1 MLAIAWTCCTP
12 ISGGSGV
19 VGSSEA
25 EGSHMLG
32 TSAGRLRAEE
42 EAVKESKRGT
52 AEDSRTD
59 QRGAI
64 HTWVCWC
71 VTGVK

>member
-1 MLAIAWTCCTP
+1 
-12 ISGGSGV
+12 
-19 VGSSEA
+19 
-25 EGSHMLG
+25 MLG

-64 HTWVCWC
+64 HTWVCRC